1 MSKKPITI
9 LGIDPG
15 SAVTGYGVVRSE
27 TAGITPID
35 WGCIRPPKSLS
46 LYDRYLFL
54 HRGVEELLQKH
65 STDAFVIE
73 TQYMQKN
80 VRSALTL
87 GMAKASLLLAAK
99 KAGIPVYDL
108 NPADWKRAIGGAS
121 SARKEH
127 TQSIVQKLLKLSS
140 APQPLDAADA
150 LGMAVCFALRNKHPL
165 KGMIK
170 P

>member
-1 MSKKPITI
+1 MNKKPFTI

-15 SAVTGYGVVRSE
+15 SAVTGYGVVQVAAISM
-27 TAGITPID
+27 TPID

-46 LYDRYLFL
+46 LYDKYLFL
-54 HRGVEELLQKH
+54 HMGAEELLRKYNP
-65 STDAFVIE
+65 DAFVIE

-99 KAGIPVYDL
+99 KASIPVYDL

-121 SARKEH
+121 SAKKEH
-127 TQSIVQKLLKLSS
+127 TQTIVQKLLKLTS
-140 APQPLDAADA
+140 APEPLDAADA
-150 LGMAVCFALRNKHPL
+150 LAMAVCFGLRQQNPFTRK
-165 KGMIK
+165 
-170 P
+170 